1 MISTIPIRTRACLVL
16 LLALAGCG
24 AADGGAGFVAR
35 DSAGIAIA
43 TTLPSARPPAWT
55 LAATPALS
63 IGAVDGAPEA
73 LLDDVTAAL
82 LRPDGGVVLANG
94 GTGELRWYAS
104 AGAHVRTAGREGSG
118 PGEFLMLTALARG
131 AEGRV
136 HAWDATHLRVTTFT
150 ADGRLDGTWSITAD
164 SLGGF
169 VRLAGLLEDRSPV
182 LLDGSSPV
190 FRVSERTRR
199 DPMRIWIGA
208 PGKDLRHWMTV
219 PGPETYTW
227 RIPDGS
233 IRSPAPFGRGTQVA
247 VGGGRLWVGD
257 SERYEVRAY
266 TPAGRLERIVRRQE
280 PPREVTPAETG
291 AYRRMWRELTA
302 SNPQAAGMADRVAA
316 ELPFPRTH
324 PAFTAL
330 RLDADGN
337 LWVCEREGEDGSA
350 WTVYDPKGR
359 PVGQIALPPRVQP
372 LDVAGDRLVARW
384 KDESD
389 VEFVHVYRFRRGAP
403 D

>member
-1 MISTIPIRTRACLVL
+1 MPIQTRGSL
-16 LLALAGCG
+16 LLLLSLAGCG
-24 AADGGAGFVAR
+24 AAEGGAGFAAR

-43 TTLPSARPPAWT
+43 TTLPSARLPAWT
-55 LAATPALS
+55 LDPQPALS
-63 IGAVDGAPEA
+63 IGAVDGAPET
-73 LLDDVTAAL
+73 LLDDVQAAL

-94 GTGELRWYAS
+94 GTGELRWYDS
-104 AGAHVRTAGREGSG
+104 AGGHLRTAGREGSG
-118 PGEFLMLTALARG
+118 PGEFLLLTALARG

-150 ADGRLDGTWSITAD
+150 DDERLDGTRTVTAD

-169 VRLAGLLEDRSPV
+169 VRLAGMLADRSPV
-182 LLDGSSPV
+182 LLDGSSPL

-199 DPMRIWIGA
+199 DPMRIWIGEPA
-208 PGKDLRHWMTV
+208 GTLRHWMTV

-227 RIPDGS
+227 RIPGGS

-247 VGGGRLWVGD
+247 VGRDRLWVGD
-257 SERYEVRAY
+257 SDRYEIRAY
-266 TPAGRLERIVRRQE
+266 TPGGRLERIVRRQD

-291 AYRRMWRELTA
+291 AYRRMWRERTA
-302 SNPQAAGMADRVAA
+302 SNPQASGMADRAAA

-330 RLDADGN
+330 QLDADGN
-337 LWVCEREGEDGSA
+337 LWVCERDGDDGSA
-350 WTVYDPKGR
+350 WTVYDAEGR
-359 PVGQIALPPRVQP
+359 PLGQIALPPRVQP
-372 LDVAGDRLVARW
+372 LDVAGDRLAARW

-389 VEFVHVYRFRRGAP
+389 VEFVHVYRFTRAAP

>member
-1 MISTIPIRTRACLVL
+1 MPIQMRGSLFPL
-16 LLALAGCG
+16 LFLAGCG
-24 AADGGAGFVAR
+24 ASDGGAEFVAR
-35 DSAGIAIA
+35 DSAGITIA
-43 TTLPSARPPAWT
+43 TTLPSARPAEWT
-55 LAATPALS
+55 LAPEPILS
-63 IGAVDGAPEA
+63 IGAVDGPPEA
-73 LLDDVTAAL
+73 LLDDVQAAL
-82 LRPDGGVVLANG
+82 LRPDGGVVLANA
-94 GTGELRWYAS
+94 GTGELRWYDS

-131 AEGRV
+131 ADGRV
-136 HAWDATHLRVTTFT
+136 HAWDGTHLRVTTFT
-150 ADGRLDGTWSITAD
+150 EDGRLDGSRSITAD

-169 VRLAGLLEDRSPV
+169 VRLAGLLADRSPV
-182 LLDGSSPV
+182 LLDGSSPM
-190 FRVSERTRR
+190 FRVSDRTRR

-208 PGKDLRHWMTV
+208 PGRELRHWMTV

-247 VGGGRLWVGD
+247 VGGSRLWVGD
-257 SERYEVRAY
+257 SERYEIRAY
-266 TPAGRLERIVRRQE
+266 TPDGRLERIVRRE
-280 PPREVTPAETG
+280 GEPREVTPAEVG
-291 AYRRMWRELTA
+291 AYRRTWRELTA

-337 LWVCEREGEDGSA
+337 LWVCERDDEEGSA
-350 WTVYDPKGR
+350 WTVYDPDGR
-359 PVGQIALPPRVQP
+359 PLGQIVLPPRVQP
-372 LDVAGDRLVARW
+372 LDVAGDRFVARW
-384 KDESD
+384 KDDSD
-389 VEFVHVYRFRRGAP
+389 VEFVRVYRFTRSAP

>member
-1 MISTIPIRTRACLVL
+1 Q
-16 LLALAGCG
+16 
-24 AADGGAGFVAR
+24 
-35 DSAGIAIA
+35 
-43 TTLPSARPPAWT
+43 
-55 LAATPALS
+55 
-63 IGAVDGAPEA
+63 
-73 LLDDVTAAL
+73 AAL

-94 GTGELRWYAS
+94 GTGEVRWYDQ
-104 AGAHVRTAGREGSG
+104 AGTHVRTAAREGSG

-131 AEGRV
+131 ADGRV
-136 HAWDATHLRVTTFT
+136 HAWDGTHLRVTTFT
-150 ADGRLDGTWSITAD
+150 EDGRLDGTRSVTAD

-169 VRLAGLLEDRSPV
+169 VRLAGLLADRSPV

-190 FRVSERTRR
+190 FRVSDRTRR

-208 PGKDLRHWMTV
+208 PGRELRHWMTV

-233 IRSPAPFGRGTQVA
+233 IRSPAPFARGTQVA
-247 VGGGRLWVGD
+247 VGGSRLWVGD
-257 SERYEVRAY
+257 SDRYEIRAY
-266 TPAGRLERIVRRQE
+266 TPDGRLERITRREGE
-280 PPREVTPAETG
+280 PRGVTPAETG
-291 AYRRMWRELTA
+291 AYRRTWGELTA

-330 RLDADGN
+330 RLDAEGN
-337 LWVCEREGEDGSA
+337 LWVCERDSEEGSA
-350 WTVYDPKGR
+350 WTVYDPEGR
-359 PVGQIALPPRVQP
+359 PLGQMALPPRVQP

-389 VEFVHVYRFRRGAP
+389 VEFVRVYRFTRSAP
-403 D
+403 E

>member
-1 MISTIPIRTRACLVL
+1 MPIQTRSGL
-16 LLALAGCG
+16 LLLLSLAGCG
-24 AADGGAGFVAR
+24 GSDGGAGWMAR

-43 TTLPSARPPAWT
+43 TTLPSARPPEWT
-55 LAATPALS
+55 FDPRPILA
-63 IGAVDGAPEA
+63 IGAVDGPPEA
-73 LLDDVTAAL
+73 LLDDVQAAL
-82 LRPDGGVVLANG
+82 LRPDGGVVVANG
-94 GTGELRWYAS
+94 GTGELRWYDS

-131 AEGRV
+131 ADGRV
-136 HAWDATHLRVTTFT
+136 HAWDGSHLRVTTFT
-150 ADGRLDGTWSITAD
+150 GDGRLDGTWSITAD

-190 FRVSERTRR
+190 FRVSGRTRR

-208 PGKDLRHWMTV
+208 PGRGLRHWMTV

-233 IRSPAPFGRGTQVA
+233 IRSPAPFGRETQVA
-247 VGGGRLWVGD
+247 LGGGRLWVGD
-257 SERYEVRAY
+257 SERYEIRAY
-266 TPAGRLERIVRRQE
+266 TPGGRLERIVRREGQ
-280 PPREVTPAETG
+280 PREVTPAEMD
-291 AYRRMWRELTA
+291 AYRRTWRERTA
-302 SNPQAAGMADRVAA
+302 GNRLAAGMADRAAA

-330 RLDADGN
+330 QLDADGN
-337 LWVCEREGEDGSA
+337 LWVCERDDEEGST
-350 WTVYDPKGR
+350 WTVYDPGGR
-359 PVGQIALPPRVQP
+359 PLGRITLPPRVQP

-389 VEFVHVYRFRRGAP
+389 VEFVRVYRFSRGAP